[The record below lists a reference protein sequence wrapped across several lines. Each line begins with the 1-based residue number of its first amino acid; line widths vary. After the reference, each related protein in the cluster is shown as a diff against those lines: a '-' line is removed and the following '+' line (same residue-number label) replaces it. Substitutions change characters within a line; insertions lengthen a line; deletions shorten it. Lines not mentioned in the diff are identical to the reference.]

1 MREYLILHTIAL
13 LTGIL
18 LDLLIG
24 DPISLPHPVRAIGKL
39 TAYLEKL
46 LYREKKAFSQVIRG
60 ALLFV
65 LTVMITFLAASLIVY
80 VSYRLGKVWFV
91 ISESVLTFY
100 CLAAK
105 NLKDESY
112 KVYDRIRDHDVD
124 GARKCLSMIVGR
136 DTDALD
142 EAGIIRAAVETVA
155 ENASDGVIA
164 PLLYTAVGG
173 PVLGMC
179 YKAVNTMDSMI
190 GYKNTRYE
198 YFGKVAAR
206 ADDLA
211 NLVPSRIS
219 AISMIAASYI
229 LGLFTKSYD
238 AKRSVHIWIRDR
250 YRQKSPNSGQT
261 ESVCAGALGVRL
273 LGDAFY
279 NGKIV
284 RKPHIGD
291 DLRPVEAE
299 DIKRAVRLM
308 YLTEAVCTV
317 AVLSVALI
325 LIFR

>member
-1 MREYLILHTIAL
+1 M
-13 LTGIL
+13 
-18 LDLLIG
+18 
-24 DPISLPHPVRAIGKL
+24 
-39 TAYLEKL
+39 
-46 LYREKKAFSQVIRG
+46 
-60 ALLFV
+60 
-65 LTVMITFLAASLIVY
+65 
-80 VSYRLGKVWFV
+80 
-91 ISESVLTFY
+91 
-100 CLAAK
+100 
-105 NLKDESY
+105 
-112 KVYDRIRDHDVD
+112 
-124 GARKCLSMIVGR
+124 
-136 DTDALD
+136 
-142 EAGIIRAAVETVA
+142 
-155 ENASDGVIA
+155 
-164 PLLYTAVGG
+164 
-173 PVLGMC
+173 
-179 YKAVNTMDSMI
+179 
-190 GYKNTRYE
+190 
-198 YFGKVAAR
+198 AAR
-206 ADDLA
+206 ADDLV

-219 AISMIAASYI
+219 AISMIAASCI
-229 LGLFTKSYD
+229 LGLFSKSYD